1 MTERQPQSA
10 PSEQGLVPDYPI
22 SRLDTTQGFRN
33 HVCGASCDPFSTPE
47 SGMQDDMAGF
57 SGFIPQAENSA
68 DATLD

>member
-1 MTERQPQSA
+1 MAEREPQSA

-22 SRLDTTQGFRN
+22 LQPNTTQGFRD
-33 HVCGASCDPFSTPE
+33 HVCRGCDVFATPD

-57 SGFIPQAENSA
+57 SGFTPQAENSA